1 MARRL
6 VSGDHPRLER
16 GADGNAHEKGLSGA
30 KINEEV
36 GSWGKLPEEKCE
48 TEMSV
53 WIRRLDGQIALPLI
67 AAINRNIRK
76 LPINERSR
84 DPRDGGD

>member
-1 MARRL
+1 M
-6 VSGDHPRLER
+6 
-16 GADGNAHEKGLSGA
+16 
-30 KINEEV
+30 
-36 GSWGKLPEEKCE
+36 LPEEKCE

-84 DPRDGGD
+84 DPRDGW